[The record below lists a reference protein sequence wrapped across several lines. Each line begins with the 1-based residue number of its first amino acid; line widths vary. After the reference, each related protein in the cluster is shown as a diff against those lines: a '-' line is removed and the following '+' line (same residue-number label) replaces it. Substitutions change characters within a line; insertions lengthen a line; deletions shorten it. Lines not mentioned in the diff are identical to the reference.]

1 MVVLLHNGSDEACG
15 LNNKIMATSTNIK
28 SIVFKKAWSIIKA
41 TKKTLSQALKMAWAM
56 LKRHESKDSFIA
68 ECHFEE
74 VVLPFKRECFSNGV
88 EYIAVIYKNRNKYGI
103 EGWCAEIGDPV
114 DSLVGFGGYVISIT
128 SKWFE
133 LFNAEQ
139 FKKDIDSLCLR
150 IAGKKVT
157 CKHESDSRGNFYK
170 WAINPTSLD
179 ELLGIAS
186 KYKLKISLS

>member
-1 MVVLLHNGSDEACG
+1 MT
-15 LNNKIMATSTNIK
+15 ISTNIK
-28 SIVFKKAWSIIKA
+28 SVVFKKAWSIVKS
-41 TKKTLSQALKMAWAM
+41 TKKTLSQALKMAWSI
-56 LKRHESKDSFIA
+56 LKRHASKSAFIA

-74 VVLPFKRECFSNGV
+74 SVLPFKKECGADYV
-88 EYIAVIYKNRNKYGI
+88 GVIYQNRYKNGI
-103 EGWCAEIGDPV
+103 EGWESEIGGAV
-114 DSLVGFGGYVISIT
+114 DSLSGFNGYVISVT

-157 CKHESDSRGNFYK
+157 CKHESDSQYIDGSFYK
-170 WAINPTSLD
+170 WAINPASLD
-179 ELLGIAS
+179 QILAIAT